1 MKAEDGTGG
10 KNSGSQE
17 SKKDTRVSS
26 SKLSSLPNI
35 PKRNS
40 RQKLARTREK
50 QRSKAL
56 LREAKQLFNLPAR
69 MAVPK
74 MAKNG
79 FKSGLSIVVL
89 WICLMSVFC
98 LC

>member
-69 MAVPK
+69 AVL
-74 MAKNG
+74 N
-79 FKSGLSIVVL
+79 I
-89 WICLMSVFC
+89 
-98 LC
+98 